1 MRDGEGWRGG
11 GWKKE
16 DNEGEKERKRERE
29 REIYRFQVADVTEFL
44 STSIEHR
51 AQRVGHYCR
60 GTS

>member
-1 MRDGEGWRGG
+1 MERDGVDGKRKIMR
-11 GWKKE
+11 KKE
-16 DNEGEKERKRERE
+16 REREGERKRERD
-29 REIYRFQVADVTEFL
+29 RFQVADVTEFL